1 MYRTI
6 LHLQSA
12 IRTSLQKSPRRRI
25 YRESL
30 HACWP
35 DLPEDKRGKIV
46 EFAAQNQWNVTV
58 GDSDPG
64 VVAEFSKAE
73 VDGPN
78 CFSGELWTA
87 AMEGVR
93 PKAGVA

>member
-12 IRTSLQKSPRRRI
+12 IRTSLQKSPHRRI

-35 DLPEDKRGKIV
+35 GLPEDERVQRIV
-46 EFAAQNQWNVTV
+46 EFAAQNHWNVTV
-58 GDSDPG
+58 RDLGNLG
-64 VVAEFSKAE
+64 IVAEFSRPDASA
-73 VDGPN
+73 GP
-78 CFSGELWTA
+78 
-87 AMEGVR
+87 
-93 PKAGVA
+93 

>member
-35 DLPEDKRGKIV
+35 DLPEHERAQKIAD
-46 EFAAQNQWNVTV
+46 FAAQNHWNVTV
-58 GDSDPG
+58 GDLGNLG
-64 VVAEFSKAE
+64 VVAEFSRTDDS
-73 VDGPN
+73 DG
-78 CFSGELWTA
+78 A
-87 AMEGVR
+87 
-93 PKAGVA
+93 

>member
-30 HACWP
+30 QACWP
-35 DLPEDKRGKIV
+35 NIADQERAQKIT
-46 EFAAQNQWNVTV
+46 EFAAQNNWQVTV
-58 GDSDPG
+58 GELG
-64 VVAEFSKAE
+64 NLGLVAEFSKT
-73 VDGPN
+73 DGPD
-78 CFSGELWTA
+78 GA
-87 AMEGVR
+87 
-93 PKAGVA
+93 